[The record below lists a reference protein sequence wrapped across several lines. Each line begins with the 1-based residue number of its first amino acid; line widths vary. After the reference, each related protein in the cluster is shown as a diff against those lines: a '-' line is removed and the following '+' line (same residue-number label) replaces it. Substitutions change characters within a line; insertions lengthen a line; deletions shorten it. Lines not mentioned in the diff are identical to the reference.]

1 MLCKKPIIIGN
12 LLSLAGA
19 LLFLTLFFIG
29 PDQSALINSF
39 GSKWVRAYFS
49 PHQSQTEG
57 LLEEV
62 RKGQIDRAK
71 KLVQTKWQSIAKKD
85 RVYPL
90 KRKLL
95 LAIAKELHRQGQ
107 YDELYRW
114 ATQWQKLDRRDIDAI
129 AFLYEALYRLPDQK
143 IEGLEGLKR
152 EWWRFPYNSMLTRFY
167 YAALMEQGLKDDAKV
182 VYKLAI
188 DKMRLMSDPEEGLID
203 LTQAFKGW
211 KLTLYSTPIL
221 TSDSDYESYVNS
233 REGLARTWE
242 LINDFLK
249 GRSLTK
255 YPTQHG
261 LTPTQQAK
269 YWVRQGALSKITFGK
284 LLAGM
289 RKPVKV
295 VKTQR
300 PRFIL
305 TNEHWLGLVIDLDSK
320 FTALRVD
327 LPPGLNI
334 QIGAIRLRIG
344 SIVQRIPLDKIEVK
358 NMDRIGAVL
367 STAHSADPYL
377 SFSVQDSLSSGRA
390 KNNTNIVVELDAQ
403 LATLVGNIPPADWFM
418 SNKD

>member
-62 RKGQIDRAK
+62 RNGQIDRAK
-71 KLVQTKWQSIAKKD
+71 KIIQTKWQSILKKD

-95 LAIAKELHRQGQ
+95 LAVAKELHKQGQ

-114 ATQWQKLDRRDIDAI
+114 ATQWQKLDSRDIDAI
-129 AFLYEALYRLPDQK
+129 AFTYEALYRLPDQK
-143 IEGLEGLKR
+143 IKGLDGLKK
-152 EWWRFPYNSMLTRFY
+152 EWWRFPYNSTLTRFY
-167 YAALMEQGLKDDAKV
+167 YAALVEQGLKDEAKEI
-182 VYKLAI
+182 YKLII
-188 DKMRLMSDPEEGLID
+188 DQMKRLID
-203 LTQAFKGW
+203 PTQTNKGW
-211 KLTLYSTPIL
+211 NVTLYITPIL
-221 TSDSDYESYVNS
+221 TSDSDYENYVNS
-233 REGLARTWE
+233 REGLARSWE

-269 YWVRQGALSKITFGK
+269 YWVRQGVNSKISFGK
-284 LLAGM
+284 LHAGM
-289 RKPVKV
+289 GKPLIVL
-295 VKTQR
+295 KTQY

-305 TNEHWLGLVIDLDSK
+305 TNDHWLGLAIDLDSE
-320 FTALRVD
+320 FSTLRVD
-327 LPPGLNI
+327 LPPGLDI
-334 QIGAIRLRIG
+334 QIDAIRLRMG
-344 SIVQRIPLDKIEVK
+344 SMVQRIPLDKIEVK
-358 NMDRIGAVL
+358 NMDRIDDLL

-377 SFSVQDSLSSGRA
+377 SFSVQDSLSGRA
-390 KNNTNIVVELDAQ
+390 RFDKNIVVELNVQ
-403 LATLVGNIPPADWFM
+403 LATDVGNIRPADLFV
-418 SNKD
+418 SDKD